1 MLDGFAVA
9 DIATPAGARVR
20 VRTAGSGSPVVLLH
34 GYPQTSAMW
43 HLVAPELAREHT
55 VVLADLPGYG
65 DSAAPPDADVN
76 AFGKR
81 TMAAEVVAVM
91 AELGFDRFAVVGHDR
106 GARCAYRLALDRP
119 DAVTALGVLD
129 ILPTVDV
136 FARVDAAFARSAWH
150 WFFLAQPGDLPE
162 RLIAADPDAFF
173 LRGVDGLFA
182 PEALAAYRA
191 AWTRPEVVHAMC
203 QDYRAGATV
212 DVSDD
217 EADRGRRTIR
227 CPTLVLWGSN
237 GPLRRERD
245 VLAAWRAWAPAA
257 TGHALDCGH
266 YVAEER
272 PAETVAAVQGLLRRW
287 RDGGIVTPAA
297 GGAAG
302 GRLRGAG
309 RRR

>member
-1 MLDGFAVA
+1 MLVLDAFATA
-9 DIATPAGARVR
+9 DVATPTGARIR
-20 VRTAGSGSPVVLLH
+20 VRTAGFGPPVVLLH

-43 HLVAPELAREHT
+43 HLVAPELARHHT

-65 DSAAPPDADVN
+65 DSVAPPDAGVE

-81 TMAAEVVAVM
+81 AMATEVVAVM

-106 GARCAYRLALDRP
+106 GARCAYRLALDHP

-129 ILPTVDV
+129 ILPTADV
-136 FARVDAAFARSAWH
+136 FARVDAGFARAAWH

-162 RLIAADPDAFF
+162 RLIAAEPDAFF
-173 LRGVDGLFA
+173 LRGADGLFA
-182 PEALAAYRA
+182 PDALAAYRA

-212 DVSDD
+212 DVADD
-217 EADRGRRTIR
+217 EADRGRRAIG
-227 CPTLVLWGSN
+227 CPTLVLWGRR
-237 GPLRRERD
+237 GPLGREAD
-245 VLAAWRAWAPAA
+245 VLSVWRAWAPAA

-272 PAETVAAVQGLLRRW
+272 PAETIVAVRELLTPSIL
-287 RDGGIVTPAA
+287 GGW
-297 GGAAG
+297 
-302 GRLRGAG
+302 
-309 RRR
+309 